1 MAERYA
7 KVIDGAIHL
16 AGGQMLIEAPVIDP
30 SYHEITGGT
39 RRNGLFE
46 LVKLPQV
53 SQDLTDKDVHVQELN
68 PNLSKDD
75 IRGF

>member
-16 AGGQMLIEAPVIDP
+16 AGDQILIEDPVIDP
-30 SYHEITGGT
+30 FYHEITGGT
-39 RRNGLFE
+39 RSDGLSE
-46 LVKLPQV
+46 LIELPLV
-53 SQDLTDKDVHVQELN
+53 SQDLTDKDVYGQEWN

-75 IRGF
+75 IWGF